1 MPWQLKLPT
10 TTRARVAAD
19 RRDLVLLLA
28 VAGALSWRWL
38 RPAQLP
44 HFVEVGTGAYVLPKP
59 DTLADF
65 RLVKHDDTV
74 FDNQS
79 LKGRW
84 TFLIFG
90 YTFCP
95 DFCPTTL
102 VEFAQI
108 HRQLAQRAQGTRDVQ
123 FVMVSVDPE
132 RDTPQLLGRYVPQFN
147 REFVGVTGDPA
158 VIKRLA
164 DSVGAVYAKVPGQQ
178 RQQLPDRPLDRGVA
192 DQSRRQAAGGVRRTA
207 RRQGHGAGLR
217 KDARAVSAPARGI
230 RPLRAV
236 VRRLSP
242 PQRLS
247 VVGPARFSVFIRCVT
262 SKALNTNSATT
273 ANTTARISGS
283 T

>member
-10 TTRARVAAD
+10 TTRRVSLLIAAV
-19 RRDLVLLLA
+19 LVLLA

-74 FDNQS
+74 FDNQA

-164 DSVGAVYAKVPGQQ
+164 DSVGAVYAKVPG
-178 RQQLPDRPLDRGVA
+178 
-192 DQSRRQAAGGVRRTA
+192 S
-207 RRQGHGAGLR
+207 
-217 KDARAVSAPARGI
+217 
-230 RPLRAV
+230 
-236 VRRLSP
+236 
-242 PQRLS
+242 
-247 VVGPARFSVFIRCVT
+247 
-262 SKALNTNSATT
+262 
-273 ANTTARISGS
+273 SGS
-283 T
+283 NYLIDHSTAVLLINPDGKLQGVFAAPHVAKDMVQAFAKMREP